1 MHRGTHKHA
10 VQEPA
15 GADDAAQANGNTTKS
30 SQGTSADIPAAAG
43 TAAVAA
49 KGRKLEEDEE
59 ALMTPRKRQ
68 RLAGPES
75 SIGDTFDDE
84 DAEVGH
90 VRPLLHTLIL
100 TLQGG
105 AQFGKVLDF

>member
-1 MHRGTHKHA
+1 MHSFAIDAFLCGRNVQRGNHTHA

-15 GADDAAQANGNTTKS
+15 GPDDAAQANGNTIKAS
-30 SQGTSADIPAAAG
+30 KDTSADNP
-43 TAAVAA
+43 TAADATAGAA
-49 KGRKLEEDEE
+49 KGRKLEVDEE

-90 VRPLLHTLIL
+90 VGHCCTS
-100 TLQGG
+100 
-105 AQFGKVLDF
+105 